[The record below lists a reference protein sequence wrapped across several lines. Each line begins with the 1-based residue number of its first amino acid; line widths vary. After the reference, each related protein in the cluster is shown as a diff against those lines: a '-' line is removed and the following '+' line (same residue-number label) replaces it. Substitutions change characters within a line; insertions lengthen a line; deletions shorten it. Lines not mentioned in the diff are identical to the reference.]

1 MTRSTRTISILAAML
16 IAVSACGSSP
26 PELPPDSPSAM
37 VEVLTSDTGNADL
50 KKLTTYEWDD
60 DGAAVGAQFTW
71 IGENAASTDGAVA
84 AQAAQAAAALAE
96 FLIAD
101 HAALMAV
108 GSGFLGLSKVPAAQ
122 LNPLLVRSYSAA
134 LAPFFGDLVGG
145 QQQAFETVRTE
156 VLADPS
162 ALRNLLSVLVA
173 DPEAGRTAVETAR
186 VAAER
191 YEDAAAA
198 DPPGGDESVTDLT
211 AAGSL
216 LGSSF
221 GAVKQEGSDIPTR
234 TSGEALNDMAVRIAS
249 TLVRSDPN
257 PAKVS
262 KYVQDGALMTPDEVE
277 RTFSNA
283 AMRTYFLDLQDY
295 ISTKGFGDGLSA
307 FQDAFK
313 ATSNEAAR

>member
-1 MTRSTRTISILAAML
+1 
-16 IAVSACGSSP
+16 
-26 PELPPDSPSAM
+26 M
-37 VEVLTSDTGNADL
+37 VEVLTSDTGDADL
-50 KKLTTYEWDD
+50 KKLTTYEWGD
-60 DGAAVGAQFTW
+60 DGAAAGAQFTW
-71 IGENAASTDGAVA
+71 IGQSAASMDRDAA

-122 LNPLLVRSYSAA
+122 LNPQLIRSYAAA

-145 QQQAFETVRTE
+145 QQHAFDTVRSQ

-173 DPEAGRTAVETAR
+173 DPEAGRTAVEAAR

-198 DPPGGDESVTDLT
+198 DPPGSDESVADLT

-216 LGSSF
+216 LGASF
-221 GAVKQEGSDIPTR
+221 GAVKQAGSDIPTR

-249 TLVRSDPN
+249 ILVRSDPN

-262 KYVQDGALMTPDEVE
+262 KYVQNGALMTPDEVE